1 MKFRGPFLSNKEDA
15 RVDLLWLKSIMNNE
29 LDLRPPFLAR
39 VGKNC
44 IFIRD
49 EKGKPIS
56 GFILDNT
63 PYDKSKI
70 LITKNYIIKIL

>member
-49 EKGKPIS
+49 EKES
-56 GFILDNT
+56 Q
-63 PYDKSKI
+63 
-70 LITKNYIIKIL
+70 